1 MSINA
6 YMTEH
11 HRHCDEPFAAAEE
24 AVSDGRWPD
33 AIAEFEKFRDD
44 MEHHFAMEESV
55 LFPAYESETGMDA
68 GPTAVMR
75 SEHEE
80 IRRLM
85 TQLEMA
91 LQGEDEDSYL
101 GTSETLM
108 IMLQQHN
115 MKEEQMLYPM
125 ADRVLGDSADTILE
139 EMKAVPSSAE

>member
-11 HRHCDEPFAAAEE
+11 HRHCDEPFATAEE
-24 AVSDGRWPD
+24 AVADGRWAD
-33 AIAEFEKFRDD
+33 ARTAFAQFCEE
-44 MEHHFAMEESV
+44 MAQHFAMEETV
-55 LFPAYESETGMDA
+55 LFPAYEAQTGMDG

-91 LQGEDEDSYL
+91 LQGEDGESYL
-101 GTSETLM
+101 GTAETLM
-108 IMLQQHN
+108 IMIQQHN

-125 ADRVLGDSADTILE
+125 AERVLGGDAEGVLT
-139 EMKAVPSSAE
+139 EMKAIPAG